1 MAKFKVL
8 RNRWLNGSTVKPTHK
23 MYLYHP
29 KKRHMDIL
37 GFYLNSLG
45 VLKKDLYCNN
55 LLISKVLEKA
65 RLEEA
70 TWLFEIAT
78 SSNTKKDKGDFSSPY
93 AEAITHINDDRSL
106 SAEQREIILAAMFR
120 EKGIEVEFV

>member
-1 MAKFKVL
+1 MPKFQVL
-8 RNRWLNGSTVKPTHK
+8 RNRWLNGSNVKATHK

-45 VLKKDLYCNN
+45 VLKKDLYCNSF
-55 LLISKVLEKA
+55 LRSKVLEKA
-65 RLEEA
+65 RVPEA

-78 SSNTKKDKGDFSSPY
+78 SSGIKKVKGDFSSPY
-93 AEAITHINDDRSL
+93 AEAITHINDDRNL
-106 SAEQREIILAAMFR
+106 TNDQRELILSTMF
-120 EKGIEVEFV
+120 KAQGIEVEFV